1 MIIIQLA
8 GGLGNQMF
16 QYALYLQLKNLDKTV
31 KIDDE
36 SGFVQDKQRVPA
48 LAGFGVTYER
58 PSRKEL
64 EEMLDSS
71 PLLYHKIHRKLC
83 GRKKKSYF
91 EADKSYKPEI
101 LQWDD
106 IYLEGYWQSEKYFG
120 AVSEQVRTAFD
131 TDRLLQ
137 YIRKKVPDILD
148 KFVEYSSADEG
159 AQREGIQEENTR
171 KEIARKESVRKESAG
186 KRIEVD
192 EDESRMTGGRTLQGW
207 LERIDSTESVSVH
220 IRRGDYLLPEN
231 RALFGG
237 ICTDTYYLTAM
248 ERMMKR
254 YPGCV
259 FYLFTNDRQWAQQ
272 WMRSLIGGKQGCG
285 SGMANTSGPD
295 ACMEKA
301 RVEIVDMTDIED
313 GGQDRDYAEFVLM
326 SRCRHNILANSS
338 FSWWASYL
346 NRNSDKTVLAPD
358 RWLNGW
364 DCTDFYREDM
374 IRIATAGIPQHK
386 CGDES

>member
-16 QYALYLQLKNLDKTV
+16 QYALYLQLKNLGRIV

-36 SGFVQDKQRVPA
+36 SGFVQDEQRVPA
-48 LAGFGVTYER
+48 LAAFGVSYER

-91 EADKSYKPEI
+91 EADKSYNPEI

-106 IYLEGYWQSEKYFG
+106 IYLEGYWQTEKYFR
-120 AVSEQVRTAFD
+120 AVSEQVRTVFD
-131 TDRLLQ
+131 TDRLLH
-137 YIRKKVPDILD
+137 YIRMKVYCSFVDDSAKK
-148 KFVEYSSADEG
+148 ESA
-159 AQREGIQEENTR
+159 QEES
-171 KEIARKESVRKESAG
+171 ARKESVWKESAG
-186 KRIEVD
+186 KRIEAD
-192 EDESRMTGGRTLQGW
+192 EDESSLSGGRTLQEW

-231 RALFGG
+231 QALFGG
-237 ICTDTYYLTAM
+237 ICTEAYYRAAM
-248 ERMMKR
+248 EKMMKEH
-254 YPGCV
+254 PGCV
-259 FYLFTNDRQWAQQ
+259 FYLFTNDRQWARQ
-272 WMRSLIGGKQGCG
+272 WMRSRTSAEQGGDMVNMPG
-285 SGMANTSGPD
+285 SD
-295 ACMEKA
+295 ACMEEA
-301 RVEIVDMTDIED
+301 GIEIVDMTDIED
-313 GGQDRDYAEFVLM
+313 GGPGRDYAEFVLM

-346 NRNSDKTVLAPD
+346 NRNPHKTVFAPD

-364 DCTDFYREDM
+364 DCTDIYREDM
-374 IRIATAGIPQHK
+374 IRIAMAGIAEHNSEAE
-386 CGDES
+386 G

>member
-16 QYALYLQLKNLDKTV
+16 QYALYLQLENLGRTV

-106 IYLEGYWQSEKYFG
+106 IYLEGYWQTEKYFR
-120 AVSEQVRTAFD
+120 AISEQVRTVFD

-137 YIRKKVPDILD
+137 YIRKKVRRS
-148 KFVEYSSADEG
+148 FADESV
-159 AQREGIQEENTR
+159 QKENIQEENTR
-171 KEIARKESVRKESAG
+171 KEIARKESVRRESTG
-186 KRIEVD
+186 ERIETD
-192 EDESRMTGGRTLQGW
+192 EDESSLTGGRTLQEW

-231 RALFGG
+231 QELFGG
-237 ICTDTYYLTAM
+237 ICTEAYYRTAM

-259 FYLFTNDRQWAQQ
+259 FYLFTNDKQWAQQ
-272 WMRSLIGGKQGCG
+272 WTGSLIGSKPGCG
-285 SGMANTSGPD
+285 SGMVNSPGAG
-295 ACMEKA
+295 ACMEEAKI
-301 RVEIVDMTDIED
+301 EIVDMTDIED
-313 GGQDRDYAEFVLM
+313 DGPDRDYAEFVLM

-346 NRNSDKTVLAPD
+346 NRNPNKTVFAPD

-364 DCTDFYREDM
+364 DCTDVYREDM
-374 IRIATAGIPQHK
+374 IKIVTAGIPERNSK
-386 CGDES
+386 AEG